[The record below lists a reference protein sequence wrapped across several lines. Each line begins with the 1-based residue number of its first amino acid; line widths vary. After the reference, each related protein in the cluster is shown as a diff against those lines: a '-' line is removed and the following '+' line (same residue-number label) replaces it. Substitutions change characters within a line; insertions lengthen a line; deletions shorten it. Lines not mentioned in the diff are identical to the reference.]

1 MSDGLRAAAAGMTA
15 QQSWLDSLSNDVS
28 NVNTPG
34 YHKLRV
40 GFRELVDG
48 AGAAQVDLGRSSQGG
63 TIEDTGQ
70 PLDVAIQGNGFL
82 PVKRGDGTTALV
94 RGGAL
99 QLDAQGRLV
108 TSEGFQMVPPIKV
121 AKNVTADQV
130 KIDPNGTVSVAGK
143 QIGKLGLVDVPN
155 PDQLLSVGDG
165 AFVATQG
172 SGAAAPVTGSSIQQR
187 ALETSDVDL
196 GETMVSMIQAERAY
210 DLSSRALKMQD
221 DLRGIANDIR
231 H

>member
-1 MSDGLRAAAAGMTA
+1 MTA
-15 QQSWLDSLSNDVS
+15 QQAWLDALSNDVS

-48 AGAAQVDLGRSSQGG
+48 AGAAQVDLGRSSEDG
-63 TIEDTGQ
+63 TIQDTGQ
-70 PLDVAIQGNGFL
+70 PLDVAIQGSGFL
-82 PVKRGDGTTALV
+82 PVKLANGTTALV
-94 RGGAL
+94 RGGSL
-99 QLDAQGRLV
+99 QLDALGQLV
-108 TSEGFQMVPPIKV
+108 TADGFQMVPPIKV
-121 AKNVTADQV
+121 AKGVTADQI
-130 KIDPNGTVSVAGK
+130 KIAENGTVSVAGK
-143 QIGKLGLVDVPN
+143 TIGKLGVVGVPN
-155 PDQLLSVGDG
+155 PDQLQSVGNG
-165 AFVATQG
+165 AFVTTQG
-172 SGAAAPVTGSSIQQR
+172 SGAAAPTTASTIQQ
-187 ALETSDVDL
+187 ASLESSDVDL

>member
-1 MSDGLRAAAAGMTA
+1 MTA
-15 QQSWLDSLSNDVS
+15 QQAWLDSLSNDVS

-63 TIEDTGQ
+63 TLQDTGQ
-70 PLDVAIQGNGFL
+70 PLDMAIQGSGYL
-82 PVKRGDGTTALV
+82 PVKLANGTTALT
-94 RGGAL
+94 RGGSL
-99 QLDAQGRLV
+99 QLDALGQLV
-108 TSEGFQMVPPIKV
+108 TSDGFQMVPPIKV
-121 AKNVTADQV
+121 AKGVTADRL
-130 KIDPNGTVSVAGK
+130 KIDGNGTVSVAGK
-143 QIGKLGLVDVPN
+143 AIGKLGLVDVPN
-155 PDQLLSVGDG
+155 PDQLESVGNG
-165 AFVATQG
+165 AFVATQA
-172 SGAAAPVTGSSIQQR
+172 SGAAAPTTASTIQQGS
-187 ALETSDVDL
+187 LETSDVDL